1 MAGKSPVRAD
11 AEQRSALVALS
22 HSRDRGEPDRARA
35 ILLTLSGWTSGQI
48 AQAFGVREDTV
59 RFWRSAFMTGG
70 LEGLKKSVAPGP
82 APVKAERALA
92 VAEEVLSGPVA
103 DRPNWTLPRL
113 ADEIETRAGVRI
125 SPSRLSVV
133 LRKKGGFR
141 WRRPR
146 HTLKGRQDPDA
157 VDRAGL
163 RRKRLKAQAEAGDSV
178 LLFGDESEALT
189 HPYLAHV
196 WAQKG
201 ADLRVP
207 APGQSAKVAML
218 GVLDW
223 AHRKLIVRTSRTKR
237 SADFI
242 AHLEEIDR
250 RYGPK
255 LGAAITPIV
264 LVLDNGPI
272 HTSKMSRAAL
282 AARAHWLTV
291 EWLPNYAPELNDI
304 EGLWRD
310 LKRHHLAHQTF
321 NGPNDL
327 ARAIHEAVGKLN
339 TERNR
344 HPLANHR
351 IAA

>member
-1 MAGKSPVRAD
+1 M
-11 AEQRSALVALS
+11 ALS
-22 HSRDRGEPDRARA
+22 RSRDRGEADRARA

-48 AQAFGVREDTV
+48 AEAFGVREDTV

-70 LEGLKKSVAPGP
+70 IEALKTSVAPGP

-125 SPSRLSVV
+125 SRSRLSVV
-133 LRKKGGFR
+133 LRKKGAFR

-146 HTLKGRQDPDA
+146 HTLKGRQDADA

-163 RRKRLKAQAEAGDSV
+163 RRKLLKAQAEAGDIV

-196 WAQKG
+196 WAKKG
-201 ADLRVP
+201 ADLRIP

-223 AHRKLIVRTSRTKR
+223 ARRELIVQHQPNQAKLRLHR
-237 SADFI
+237 SPGGDRPALWSQARRRDP
-242 AHLEEIDR
+242 APRARPRQRPDPHQQGDPCRPRRAGSLAQGRVAAEIR
-250 RYGPK
+250 SGAERYRGSS
-255 LGAAITPIV
+255 GAT
-264 LVLDNGPI
+264 
-272 HTSKMSRAAL
+272 
-282 AARAHWLTV
+282 
-291 EWLPNYAPELNDI
+291 
-304 EGLWRD
+304 
-310 LKRHHLAHQTF
+310 
-321 NGPNDL
+321 
-327 ARAIHEAVGKLN
+327 
-339 TERNR
+339 
-344 HPLANHR
+344 
-351 IAA
+351 